1 MLYDIRSDFAIPI
14 QITDNNGTP
23 QTPDAAPTYRVYGVN
38 GLVGSGTCTDLL
50 TGTITGVTNAN
61 PAVVTDADHGLTS
74 GTVIKI
80 TGVVGATGVN
90 GSNLAITRL
99 SSSTFSVPVAAGGA
113 YVSGGTWKIVGA
125 YYALV
130 DGSLRASLEPGQSYF
145 VIFDYQVSS
154 DEVVQIKE
162 FMAV

>member
-1 MLYDIRSDFAIPI
+1 MLYDIRSSFVVPI
-14 QITDNNGTP
+14 QCLGANDVP
-23 QTPDAAPTYRVYGVN
+23 QLPDAAPTYRIYGAA

-74 GTVIKI
+74 GTVVRI

-90 GSNLAITRL
+90 DQNLPVTRL
-99 SSSTFSVPVAAGGA
+99 SSSTFSVAVAAGGA

-125 YYALV
+125 YYALI
-130 DGSLRASLEPGQSYF
+130 DGANLAALEAGQSYF
-145 VIFDYQVSS
+145 VIFDYLVSAAS
-154 DEVVQIKE
+154 VCQIKE
-162 FMAV
+162 FVAV